1 MVTADGEVEVDDYGT
16 DTTTIVIP
24 KEVTFKEKTYKVRA
38 LAKKAFYQNKTL
50 TSVTIESGIKEI
62 PEQAFM
68 ECSSLT
74 KLVIGDGI
82 EKIGDSAFEGC
93 KKLEEVTVPKSV
105 KEIGK
110 SVFKDWESL
119 KKIVFEGNLK
129 KIDENLFKNCNKL
142 EELEIQGDIE
152 LIEEKRK
159 QEQQRHLKT
168 FEEDSKLEVL
178 NGRYGPYI
186 NYDGTNYRLPKAL
199 HARAT
204 ELTYEECMKVVQAA
218 PAKKK

>member
-1 MVTADGEVEVDDYGT
+1 M
-16 DTTTIVIP
+16 
-24 KEVTFKEKTYKVRA
+24 
-38 LAKKAFYQNKTL
+38 
-50 TSVTIESGIKEI
+50 
-62 PEQAFM
+62 
-68 ECSSLT
+68 SL
-74 KLVIGDGI
+74 
-82 EKIGDSAFEGC
+82 
-93 KKLEEVTVPKSV
+93 PKSEDPLKV
-105 KEIGK
+105 
-110 SVFKDWESL
+110 SL
-119 KKIVFEGNLK
+119 ERA
-129 KIDENLFKNCNKL
+129 
-142 EELEIQGDIE
+142 IE

-199 HARAT
+199 HARAA